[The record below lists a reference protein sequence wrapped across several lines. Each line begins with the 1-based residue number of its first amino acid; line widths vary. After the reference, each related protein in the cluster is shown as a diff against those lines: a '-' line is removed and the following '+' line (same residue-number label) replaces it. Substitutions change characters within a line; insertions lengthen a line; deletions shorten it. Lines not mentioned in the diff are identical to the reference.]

1 MAAAEASSTGPHPH
15 GRQPGISNCPT
26 PSQSPGRRIRLLKPR
41 SHATFQLPGVGGQEV
56 CPHSVASVAKARLC
70 LATSE
75 TSQCWVLPL
84 WGWHAQGQ
92 AQQMSFVRPHSDVER
107 IRGKINIELQQRMG
121 SFMSAVMIMII
132 FISIFV
138 TIAHET

>member
-1 MAAAEASSTGPHPH
+1 M
-15 GRQPGISNCPT
+15 
-26 PSQSPGRRIRLLKPR
+26 
-41 SHATFQLPGVGGQEV
+41 
-56 CPHSVASVAKARLC
+56 
-70 LATSE
+70 
-75 TSQCWVLPL
+75 
-84 WGWHAQGQ
+84 
-92 AQQMSFVRPHSDVER
+92 ER